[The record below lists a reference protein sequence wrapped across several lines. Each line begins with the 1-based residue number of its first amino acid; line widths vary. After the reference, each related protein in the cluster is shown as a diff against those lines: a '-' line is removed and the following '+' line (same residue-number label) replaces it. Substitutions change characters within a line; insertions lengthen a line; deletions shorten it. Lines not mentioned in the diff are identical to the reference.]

1 MPVYPFTSS
10 RFLARALAL
19 LSLLSVFLPTGM
31 LIPVSVRAATPF
43 VRVADGHLLFG
54 DQPIILKGSNFY
66 PRAAPWQYF
75 WTQWDGPTV
84 AADLAQVTELGD
96 NTVRILVPYGA
107 AYGWTDAQTGAV
119 SPLYRDELRQ
129 FVQLAGK
136 QNVRVLITLF
146 DFNGDFPAAGSAAEA
161 RQLTYLTTIV
171 NTFRDDDRVLAW
183 DLHNEPDNYGTWQSA
198 NDPNDALDWLARIAT
213 RTRELDPNHLV
224 TVGAGRDTSFAQTD
238 TAGHTLI
245 GISDFVSLHCYN
257 APDLTRQITAVRALA
272 GDKPLI
278 LEEAGWPSGPLF
290 STKYSEAQQA
300 TAYDTITAAA
310 RTGELAGAMQ
320 WALWDS
326 LPFRNGA
333 YDTFQDA
340 FGLLHRDGSPKP
352 AFSIWRDGFVA
363 PSFPPPGTTG
373 DLPLTTQPV
382 DQAARPEFF
391 QQTGH
396 YVATPLQEFWRRV
409 GGEAVFGLPLTDAF
423 VDESMTTE
431 RKVVQVFERGRMEY
445 YPDRYH
451 TPAFLNA
458 SHILKYLVIIEQ
470 GHLGEEAAA
479 AEGLTFARSEDHPRQ
494 GVPEQWF
501 PETGHALS
509 GAFLDYWTHLSFEGV
524 PLGAPI
530 FGPPISDP
538 FVRTDAV
545 DGKEYLVQY
554 CRNAR
559 LEYPVGFPEQ
569 IAVAR
574 LGAELAQTQ
583 GWLDTATP
591 GYRVPADGAL

>member
-19 LSLLSVFLPTGM
+19 LYLLAAFLPTGM
-31 LIPVSVRAATPF
+31 LTPVSVRAATPF
-43 VRVADGHLLFG
+43 LRVVDDHLLLG
-54 DQPIILKGSNFY
+54 DQPILLKGSNFY

-84 AADLAQVTELGD
+84 AADLAQATELGD
-96 NTVRILVPYGA
+96 NTVRILVPYGST
-107 AYGWTDAQTGAV
+107 YGWTDAQTGVV
-119 SPLYRDELRQ
+119 SPLYLDDLRQ

-136 QNVRVLITLF
+136 QDVRVLITLF

-198 NDPNDALDWLARIAT
+198 NDPNDALDWLARIAA

-238 TAGHTLI
+238 AAGHTLI

-257 APDLTRQITAVRALA
+257 APDLDRQITVVRALA

-310 RTGELAGAMQ
+310 RTGALAGAMQ
-320 WALWDS
+320 WALWDY
-326 LPFRNGA
+326 LPLRNGA

-363 PSFPPPGTTG
+363 PSLPPPQTTG

-382 DQAARPEFF
+382 DQTARPEFF
-391 QQTGH
+391 PQTGH

-423 VDESMTTE
+423 VDESVTTE

-451 TPAFLNA
+451 TPAFLHA

-494 GVPEQWF
+494 EVSEQWF

-509 GAFLDYWTHLSFEGV
+509 GAFLDYWTHLSFEGA
-524 PLGAPI
+524 PLGDPI

-538 FVRTDAV
+538 FVRTDPV
-545 DGKEYLVQY
+545 NGNEYLVQY

-559 LEYPVGFPEQ
+559 LEYPVGSPGQ
-569 IAVAR
+569 ITVAR
-574 LGAELAQTQ
+574 LGTELAQTQ

-591 GYRVPADGAL
+591 GYRVPADGAP